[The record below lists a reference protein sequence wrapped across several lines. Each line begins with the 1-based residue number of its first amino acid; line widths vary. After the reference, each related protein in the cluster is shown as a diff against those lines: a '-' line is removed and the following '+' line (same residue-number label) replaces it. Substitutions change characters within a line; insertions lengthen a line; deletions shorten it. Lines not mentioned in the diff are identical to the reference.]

1 MIGLISLIK
10 QRNECMNN
18 DIIELLGFMKEF
30 VEEKY
35 SGSDYIVLYNKFI
48 KAIEEVKEKL
58 DLVDELEN
66 KIDDLEADNER
77 LEEEKYELEGKVE
90 YWQDEY
96 YVLEQQYEKLQ

>member
-1 MIGLISLIK
+1 MD
-10 QRNECMNN
+10 N
-18 DIIELLGFMKEF
+18 DIIDLLGFMKEC

-35 SGSDYIVLYNKFI
+35 SGSDHIFLYNKFI

-66 KIDDLEADNER
+66 KVDDLEADNER

-96 YVLEQQYEKLQ
+96 YVLEQQYEKLQENS

>member
-1 MIGLISLIK
+1 
-10 QRNECMNN
+10 MNN
-18 DIIELLGFMKEF
+18 DILELLGFMKEF

-66 KIDDLEADNER
+66 KVDELEADNER

-96 YVLEQQYEKLQ
+96 YVLEQQYEKLQKNS

>member
-1 MIGLISLIK
+1 
-10 QRNECMNN
+10 MNN

-48 KAIEEVKEKL
+48 KAIEEVKEKI

-96 YVLEQQYEKLQ
+96 YVLEQQYEKLAENS

>member
-1 MIGLISLIK
+1 
-10 QRNECMNN
+10 MNN
-18 DIIELLGFMKEF
+18 DIIELLGFTKEF

-48 KAIEEVKEKL
+48 KAIEGVKEKL

-66 KIDDLEADNER
+66 KVDDLEADNER

-96 YVLEQQYEKLQ
+96 YVLEQQYEKLSENS

>member
-1 MIGLISLIK
+1 
-10 QRNECMNN
+10 MNN

-48 KAIEEVKEKL
+48 KAIEEVKEKI

-66 KIDDLEADNER
+66 KIDELEADNER

-96 YVLEQQYEKLQ
+96 YVLEQQYEKLAENS

>member
-1 MIGLISLIK
+1 
-10 QRNECMNN
+10 MNN

-48 KAIEEVKEKL
+48 KAIEEVKEKI
-58 DLVDELEN
+58 DLVDELKD
-66 KIDDLEADNER
+66 KINELEADNER

-96 YVLEQQYEKLQ
+96 YVLEQQYEKLQENS

>member
-1 MIGLISLIK
+1 
-10 QRNECMNN
+10 MN
-18 DIIELLGFMKEF
+18 IINELLRM
-30 VEEKY
+30 VENHIKNNY
-35 SGSDYIVLYNKFI
+35 GGSDLIADYRNYKYALDL
-48 KAIEEVKEKL
+48 VKEKL

-66 KIDDLEADNER
+66 KVDDLEADNER

>member
-1 MIGLISLIK
+1 
-10 QRNECMNN
+10 MNN

-30 VEEKY
+30 AEEKY

-58 DLVDELEN
+58 NLVDELEN
-66 KIDDLEADNER
+66 KVDELEADNER

-96 YVLEQQYEKLQ
+96 YVLEQQYEKLAENS